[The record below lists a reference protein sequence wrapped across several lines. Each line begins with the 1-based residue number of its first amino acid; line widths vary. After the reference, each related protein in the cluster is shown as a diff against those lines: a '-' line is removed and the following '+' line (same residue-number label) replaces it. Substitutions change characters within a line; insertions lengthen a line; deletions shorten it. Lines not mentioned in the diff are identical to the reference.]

1 MSFIIVVLCL
11 ALLIV
16 LISYFK
22 VDAFIAFLIS
32 SILAGIALGIPLEKL
47 PDSVN
52 NGIGSIL
59 GGLTLIIV
67 LGAML
72 GKLVAESGAAQKIA
86 SVMVSLFGT
95 KHIQWGLMVTGFV
108 VGIPLFYG
116 IGFVL
121 LVPLIFS
128 IVYKYKLPAVY
139 IGLPMLAAL
148 SVTHGFLPPHPSP
161 VALVVQFQR
170 EYRPYADLRFMFG
183 DSGYHYRRAGVRQS
197 VETYKI
203 RSGHV
208 VRAERG

>member
-86 SVMVSLFGT
+86 SVMVSLLVLSIYNGADGDRLCRGYSV
-95 KHIQWGLMVTGFV
+95 ILWDRICV
-108 VGIPLFYG
+108 VGAID
-116 IGFVL
+116 L
-121 LVPLIFS
+121 LDRV
-128 IVYKYKLPAVY
+128 
-139 IGLPMLAAL
+139 
-148 SVTHGFLPPHPSP
+148 
-161 VALVVQFQR
+161 
-170 EYRPYADLRFMFG
+170 
-183 DSGYHYRRAGVRQS
+183 
-197 VETYKI
+197 
-203 RSGHV
+203 
-208 VRAERG
+208 

>member
-95 KHIQWGLMVTGFV
+95 KHIQWLS
-108 VGIPLFYG
+108 
-116 IGFVL
+116 
-121 LVPLIFS
+121 LIH
-128 IVYKYKLPAVY
+128 I
-139 IGLPMLAAL
+139 
-148 SVTHGFLPPHPSP
+148 
-161 VALVVQFQR
+161 
-170 EYRPYADLRFMFG
+170 
-183 DSGYHYRRAGVRQS
+183 
-197 VETYKI
+197 
-203 RSGHV
+203 
-208 VRAERG
+208 

>member
-116 IGFVL
+116 IGYRVAD
-121 LVPLIFS
+121 VGGVVRDAWI
-128 IVYKYKLPAVY
+128 PA
-139 IGLPMLAAL
+139 PA
-148 SVTHGFLPPHPSP
+148 SVSGSLGGTI
-161 VALVVQFQR
+161 QR

>member
-128 IVYKYKLPAVY
+128 IVYKYRVADVGGVVRDAWIPA
-139 IGLPMLAAL
+139 PA
-148 SVTHGFLPPHPSP
+148 SVSGSLGGT
-161 VALVVQFQR
+161 VQR
-170 EYRPYADLRFMFG
+170 KYRPYADLWLVLG
-183 DSGYHYRRAGVRQS
+183 DSSYHYRRAGVRQS

>member
-72 GKLVAESGAAQKIA
+72 STKKRHHHGSDLLCRSALGHQLAQHSA
-86 SVMVSLFGT
+86 
-95 KHIQWGLMVTGFV
+95 
-108 VGIPLFYG
+108 
-116 IGFVL
+116 
-121 LVPLIFS
+121 
-128 IVYKYKLPAVY
+128 
-139 IGLPMLAAL
+139 
-148 SVTHGFLPPHPSP
+148 
-161 VALVVQFQR
+161 
-170 EYRPYADLRFMFG
+170 
-183 DSGYHYRRAGVRQS
+183 
-197 VETYKI
+197 
-203 RSGHV
+203 
-208 VRAERG
+208 

>member
-161 VALVVQFQR
+161 VALVVQFNC

>member
-95 KHIQWGLMVTGFV
+95 KHMGADGDRLCRGYSVILWDRICV
-108 VGIPLFYG
+108 VGAID
-116 IGFVL
+116 L
-121 LVPLIFS
+121 LDRV
-128 IVYKYKLPAVY
+128 
-139 IGLPMLAAL
+139 
-148 SVTHGFLPPHPSP
+148 
-161 VALVVQFQR
+161 
-170 EYRPYADLRFMFG
+170 
-183 DSGYHYRRAGVRQS
+183 
-197 VETYKI
+197 
-203 RSGHV
+203 
-208 VRAERG
+208 

>member
-148 SVTHGFLPPHPSP
+148 SVTHDSCP
-161 VALVVQFQR
+161 R
-170 EYRPYADLRFMFG
+170 IRLR
-183 DSGYHYRRAGVRQS
+183 
-197 VETYKI
+197 
-203 RSGHV
+203 
-208 VRAERG
+208 

>member
-95 KHIQWGLMVTGFV
+95 KHISMGADGDRFCRGYSVILWDRICV
-108 VGIPLFYG
+108 VGAID
-116 IGFVL
+116 L
-121 LVPLIFS
+121 LDRV
-128 IVYKYKLPAVY
+128 
-139 IGLPMLAAL
+139 
-148 SVTHGFLPPHPSP
+148 
-161 VALVVQFQR
+161 
-170 EYRPYADLRFMFG
+170 
-183 DSGYHYRRAGVRQS
+183 
-197 VETYKI
+197 
-203 RSGHV
+203 
-208 VRAERG
+208 

>member
-121 LVPLIFS
+121 LVQASGGLYRVADVGGVVRDAWI
-128 IVYKYKLPAVY
+128 PA
-139 IGLPMLAAL
+139 PA
-148 SVTHGFLPPHPSP
+148 SVSGSLGGT
-161 VALVVQFQR
+161 VQR